1 MGKASSSKAPSKGNN
16 QGKRKAITRTPPSS
30 PDSNNSNSNSDTET
44 QTLAQKH
51 GIPFPVFS
59 QDEVHSYKRLMKMKC
74 RIPRTLDWELLDSL
88 KISDDVR
95 KYLKALNLEKY
106 EAMDNVACEE
116 LSVEFFTAFVP
127 QDKGKSFTF
136 RIKGEEYKVD
146 NKIMHEVFG
155 FRTTGSRQVPVVHK
169 FLCYNVFGKKDSN
182 KVSEKEVY
190 LLSAMCAKKPIC
202 ITAFVKET
210 LRETR
215 IFANRPPRLANVVT
229 ALAKHFKVQ
238 IDEVPLQPK
247 KIALWDLTKAELV
260 SNSTTIIDYKFRCCS
275 KAYMA
280 ELKKSSE
287 VGSSSLPP
295 PDTEDEAEDDETQTN
310 PMDYFLPPP
319 VDAGA
324 PDALSQQAPAWF
336 VNFIAHIDWCWEE
349 HNKRLDTFIEHN
361 DRRWEEHNR
370 RIDERWTQWES
381 RQFDQ
386 WKQWGDQF
394 KQWDVRLS
402 SGRSLPYPPP
412 QPPPPPPPPTS
423 DATDAQ

>member
-1 MGKASSSKAPSKGNN
+1 
-16 QGKRKAITRTPPSS
+16 
-30 PDSNNSNSNSDTET
+30 
-44 QTLAQKH
+44 
-51 GIPFPVFS
+51 
-59 QDEVHSYKRLMKMKC
+59 
-74 RIPRTLDWELLDSL
+74 
-88 KISDDVR
+88 
-95 KYLKALNLEKY
+95 
-106 EAMDNVACEE
+106 MDNVACEE
-116 LSVEFFTAFVP
+116 LSVEFFTTFVP
-127 QDKGKSFTF
+127 QDKGKSSTF
-136 RIKGEEYKVD
+136 RMKGEEYKVD

-155 FRTTGSRQVPVVHK
+155 FRTTGSRQVLGDFDVHKHWAVLSPCHKFKVKGPSNGLIKHVAIAVVHK

-215 IFANRPPRLANVVT
+215 IFANRPSRLANVVT
-229 ALAKHFKVQ
+229 ALVKHFKVQ

-247 KIALWDLTKAELV
+247 KIVLWDLTKAELA
-260 SNSTTIIDYKFRCCS
+260 SNSTTIIDYKFRCCY

-287 VGSSSLPP
+287 VGSSSQPP

-324 PDALSQQAPAWF
+324 PDALSQQDPAWF
-336 VNFIAHIDWCWEE
+336 DNFIAHNDRRWEE

-361 DRRWEEHNR
+361 DRRWEEHNK

-412 QPPPPPPPPTS
+412 QPPPPPPPPPPTS